1 MPAKKSPV
9 DPVEDFP
16 VDIFDGQEEDY
27 AIVYEHLK
35 QIKKEGIAVPEV
47 IDPKSQLKQTPIN
60 WLFAIFLNEVSK
72 HLTKEIYRE
81 VAFFVLM
88 YRRALNKI
96 GWETKAKVS
105 KKPITGETGEFCET
119 SNNGEFIP
127 EICNVFIGDLLPEF
141 MREYDTTGF
150 KVLGFGT
157 ERMRNA
163 IHLTEHFC
171 NWMNFQKY
179 TYAKLV
185 PNLEDI

>member
-96 GWETKAKVS
+96 GWEIKAKVS
-105 KKPITGETGEFCET
+105 KKPIAGETGEFCET
-119 SNNGEFIP
+119 SNNGEFIT

-141 MREYDTTGF
+141 IREYDTTGF